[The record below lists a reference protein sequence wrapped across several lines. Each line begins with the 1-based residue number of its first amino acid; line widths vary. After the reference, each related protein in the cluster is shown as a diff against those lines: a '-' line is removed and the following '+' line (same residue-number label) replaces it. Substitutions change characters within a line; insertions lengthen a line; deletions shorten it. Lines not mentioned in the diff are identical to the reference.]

1 MAFTAQ
7 DRAEL
12 RLVYDN
18 ARPVDITDFGH
29 SLTALGREYEN
40 FVVGR
45 FEPPPVNARLYLAQI
60 ESGSIA
66 VTLETLLDQASFI
79 VKNIDVFA
87 GFVANLQEVIDFLL
101 QWGQAQ
107 ERQNKQHLGR
117 EHCQHH
123 RTSRQGRRLKSHH
136 QCQCLKQRRAR
147 PCSTNHHHFR
157 NGQRHPER
165 STPLSRGATA
175 SGQCVQGGSAAPT
188 PNARRSQDQHG

>member
-1 MAFTAQ
+1 LGRTMTMAFTAQ

-117 EHCQHH
+117 EHC
-123 RTSRQGRRLKSHH
+123 
-136 QCQCLKQRRAR
+136 LKQRRAR